1 MIIEQD
7 ILEICPHT
15 IHIKSIL
22 YDGKVHQMAR
32 WCGEHFGNCVVDTD
46 LDKVVQDGVWEF
58 WRFVPDGYTFY
69 FKNKTDAMFFK
80 LKWS

>member
-1 MIIEQD
+1 
-7 ILEICPHT
+7 
-15 IHIKSIL
+15 
-22 YDGKVHQMAR
+22 MAR